1 MRKLTPQNLRDEVG
15 DLFENDHTQ
24 ATYARVLTE
33 VSTEIHDTAVR
44 NWGVDD
50 QHLHRDLLLLH
61 EEVSE
66 AARTDRE
73 GLDKTALY
81 RSDAGKLEGL
91 GAELADIIIR
101 CCSVAGAH
109 GVPLVEALMLKM
121 HQNTQRGREPG
132 KAY

>member
-1 MRKLTPQNLRDEVG
+1 MRKLTPQNLHDDLNEIYEQSSLVEAQAGALQEVVDEV
-15 DLFENDHTQ
+15 H
-24 ATYARVLTE
+24 
-33 VSTEIHDTAVR
+33 STAVR

-81 RSDAGKLEGL
+81 RSEEGKLEGM

-109 GVPLVEALMLKM
+109 RVPLVEALVLKM
-121 HQNTQRGREPG
+121 AQNARRGREPG
-132 KAY
+132 KGY